1 MHLDLLLNNILS
13 IPILFFFLGFI
24 AVQLKSDLEIPQ
36 PTSRFLSIYLLMCIG
51 LKGGHELAHGNWND
65 DTIQCLSIALLMS
78 AVVPLYVYPLIRRKF
93 NSYNAAAIAATYGSI
108 SVVTFISAVAF
119 LQEMGIS
126 YGGYMVAAMAMM
138 ESPALIVSL
147 ILLQRALPKDH
158 KAPRQRLISLLGESM
173 TNSSVFMIL
182 GGLLIGCIT
191 PEQSFQEL
199 KPFTDGL
206 FKGFLS
212 VFLLDMGL
220 VASRRI
226 KALTRAGTFLI
237 SMAIFVPIVNALI
250 SIGLAFLL
258 GVSAGNALLLAVLCS
273 SASYIAVPAALR
285 MTIPQA
291 NPGLFVPMA
300 LTVTFPFNVT
310 LGIPLY
316 YYIITL
322 IWK

>member
-1 MHLDLLLNNILS
+1 MHIDLLLNNILS
-13 IPILFFFLGFI
+13 IPILFFFLGMI
-24 AVQLKSDLEIPQ
+24 AVQIKSDLEIPQ

-51 LKGGHELAHGNWND
+51 LKGGHELAHGEWNQD
-65 DTIQCLSIALLMS
+65 MFQSMFTAIAIS
-78 AVVPLYVYPLIRRKF
+78 ALVPLYVYPIIRNKF

-108 SVVTFISAVAF
+108 SVVTFISAVSF
-119 LQEMGIS
+119 LQEMHVS
-126 YGGYMVAAMAMM
+126 YGGYMVAAMALM

-147 ILLQRALPKDH
+147 ILLQRALPKDDKSPKH
-158 KAPRQRLISLLGESM
+158 SFISLFGESI
-173 TNSSVFMIL
+173 TNSSVLMIL
-182 GGLLIGCIT
+182 GGLVIGFIT
-191 PEQSFQEL
+191 PEQSFQDL
-199 KPFTDGL
+199 KPFTEGL

-226 KALTRAGTFLI
+226 RALIRAGTFLI
-237 SMAIFVPIVNALI
+237 SMAILIPLINASI
-250 SIGLAFLL
+250 SILLSYIL
-258 GVSAGNALLLAVLCS
+258 GVSVGNALLLAVLCA
-273 SASYIAVPAALR
+273 SASYIAVPAAVR
-285 MTIPQA
+285 ITIPQA

-310 LGIPLY
+310 IGIPFY